1 MYKINKPF
9 VAFIYGLPCSG
20 KTTLAMKLKEI
31 FKDDINHIDGDD
43 IRKILNKDL
52 SYSKKDRI
60 ENHKRII
67 EIIKDSYKDKSVVVS
82 IILPYE
88 QSRILNKKLFKDNY
102 IQIYLDCPLSECERR
117 DTKGMYKKARFG
129 EIINFTG
136 VDGDFELSDNNDLNI
151 NTNNLDSFI
160 CTIQLI
166 EFLIDKKFIEEKSTT

>member
-1 MYKINKPF
+1 MYKIDKPF

-20 KTTLAMKLKEI
+20 KTTLALKLKEI
-31 FKDDINHIDGDD
+31 FNDDINHIDGDG

-60 ENHKRII
+60 ENHKRIL
-67 EIIKDSYKDKSVVVS
+67 EIIKDKDKSVVVS

-117 DTKGMYKKARFG
+117 DIKGMYKKARFG
-129 EIINFTG
+129 EIVNFTG
-136 VDGDFELSDNNDLNI
+136 VNGDFEFSNINDLVI
-151 NTNNLDSFI
+151 NTNGLDTFI

-166 EFLIDKKFIEEKSTT
+166 EFLVDKKFIEEKSTT